1 MSIDNNRLKSLKG
14 KHVYVM
20 TRQGQVIEGTLDKST
35 RDKIYLR
42 SNAKTVSTSAF
53 TPFSPFFNPV
63 TPLVLFDLLAIEES
77 PFFFRRSPFFFW

>member
-20 TRQGQVIEGTLDKST
+20 TRQGQVLEGILDKST

-42 SNAKTVSTSAF
+42 SNANSVSTSAF
-53 TPFSPFFNPV
+53 IPFSPFFNPV

>member
-1 MSIDNNRLKSLKG
+1 MSINKNRIKSLMG

-20 TRQGQVIEGTLDKST
+20 TRQGQVLDGILDKST
-35 RDKIYLR
+35 HDKIYLR
-42 SNAKTVSTSAF
+42 SNAKPVSTNAF
-53 TPFSPFFNPV
+53 TPFSPFFNPI